1 MPPDEARR
9 QALLKFGNVA
19 LVKEDTRAVWTWSR
33 FDELWSTT
41 RIAART
47 WRRTP
52 VLATAIVVTLA
63 LAMGR
68 LFHSG
73 DDKPGAEQTVVLS
86 HGYWQ
91 RRFAGRPDVVGR
103 SMTIEN
109 APHTVIGVLS
119 PEFPLSGSMFAG
131 AAIDMYL
138 PLTIDGNNDIGGFMA
153 VIGRLRPGVTA
164 SQARAELAS
173 HQVALSTGKWEW
185 MTVLAQHVTP
195 LPDLVT
201 RTARSPVLL
210 LLGGIGCVLLM
221 ACANLANL
229 LLVRASGR
237 RREIQVR
244 TALGASVGRVL
255 SQMVVE
261 SAVLVA
267 AGGTVGVALAVA
279 AIEVL
284 RRVTW
289 LSLPRVGELQI
300 GWPAMAFAAVICA
313 AITFIFGSVA
323 LLHLRPRDLMDG
335 LRPHPGITID
345 RRGVYVQRLALAA
358 QVAIVVVL
366 TVAGGLLLRSLMKL
380 FDVDPGFNPRGA
392 LAIRVDPAGRVAPPA
407 RLPFFDEVLE
417 SARAVPGVESA
428 ALTIHVP
435 MGDRPSMGWDAIPEG
450 REYNPVTDNAAGR
463 IVSPGYF
470 RTVGITIVEGR
481 DFDSDDVRPNP
492 IVMAINQTFAHRIRA
507 QGGDPLG
514 ARFLVLGNVRQ
525 VVAVVRDVKHRSLD
539 GDAGREVYIPMG
551 QAPSFFQSYDLV
563 VRAADPIALVPS
575 TRAAIWDVDR
585 NQALGTPVPLEEYIG
600 RTLRPRRL
608 LTSVISVFAATALL
622 LTACGVYG
630 VVGYRLA
637 QRMKEIAIRV
647 ALGSPYWHVTAA
659 VLKDTVTCVGFGL
672 AAGVLLALAAAS
684 WIRSHLFGIE
694 PRDGIT
700 IVTACTV
707 VVTAALL
714 AAYLPVRRAQQVD
727 PITAL
732 RVE

>member
-1 MPPDEARR
+1 
-9 QALLKFGNVA
+9 
-19 LVKEDTRAVWTWSR
+19 
-33 FDELWSTT
+33 
-41 RIAART
+41 
-47 WRRTP
+47 
-52 VLATAIVVTLA
+52 
-63 LAMGR
+63 
-68 LFHSG
+68 
-73 DDKPGAEQTVVLS
+73 
-86 HGYWQ
+86 
-91 RRFAGRPDVVGR
+91 
-103 SMTIEN
+103 
-109 APHTVIGVLS
+109 
-119 PEFPLSGSMFAG
+119 
-131 AAIDMYL
+131 
-138 PLTIDGNNDIGGFMA
+138 
-153 VIGRLRPGVTA
+153 
-164 SQARAELAS
+164 
-173 HQVALSTGKWEW
+173 
-185 MTVLAQHVTP
+185 
-195 LPDLVT
+195 
-201 RTARSPVLL
+201 
-210 LLGGIGCVLLM
+210 
-221 ACANLANL
+221 
-229 LLVRASGR
+229 
-237 RREIQVR
+237 
-244 TALGASVGRVL
+244 
-255 SQMVVE
+255 
-261 SAVLVA
+261 
-267 AGGTVGVALAVA
+267 
-279 AIEVL
+279 
-284 RRVTW
+284 
-289 LSLPRVGELQI
+289 
-300 GWPAMAFAAVICA
+300 
-313 AITFIFGSVA
+313 
-323 LLHLRPRDLMDG
+323 
-335 LRPHPGITID
+335 
-345 RRGVYVQRLALAA
+345 
-358 QVAIVVVL
+358 
-366 TVAGGLLLRSLMKL
+366 MKL

-470 RTVGITIVEGR
+470 RTVGIRIVEGR

-575 TRAAIWDVDR
+575 IRAAIWDVDR

-622 LTACGVYG
+622 LAACGVYG